1 MATGNIAG
9 EDSPATR
16 TRRQLQI
23 GTHRQ
28 LQIVMNRV
36 RRDEAAAL
44 GGGRRQREGDVDSPS
59 TRTRRRLAAATH
71 VAHAGGTGANAARL
85 MRQLFSSNQP
95 ADTGTD
101 DPMGEDDDDNN
112 GNDDNDEDEPY
123 EEEEEPAAVAN
134 VAVAAAHQVQETVQY
149 GRNRLTAAGRDW
161 LLEKCVKE
169 NLWPRIKFAEL
180 DFELAF
186 SNEPESVCRFMAEKM
201 NVQEEN
207 VERWWRGAVKGVHT
221 KLKNNRN
228 NGIKAIQTR
237 FHGKS
242 KADSML

>member
-1 MATGNIAG
+1 MCLTFPGLQTRLNKNIVQQVECTTKNTTTTACCLLIMAGRAGRGRGQSRTSTRGRGRGSRGGRGGAPSRPPPPAAAAAHAVATGNIAG

-123 EEEEEPAAVAN
+123 EEEEEPAVAN
-134 VAVAAAHQVQETVQY
+134 VAVAAAHQV
-149 GRNRLTAAGRDW
+149 
-161 LLEKCVKE
+161 
-169 NLWPRIKFAEL
+169 
-180 DFELAF
+180 
-186 SNEPESVCRFMAEKM
+186 
-201 NVQEEN
+201 
-207 VERWWRGAVKGVHT
+207 
-221 KLKNNRN
+221 
-228 NGIKAIQTR
+228 
-237 FHGKS
+237 
-242 KADSML
+242 